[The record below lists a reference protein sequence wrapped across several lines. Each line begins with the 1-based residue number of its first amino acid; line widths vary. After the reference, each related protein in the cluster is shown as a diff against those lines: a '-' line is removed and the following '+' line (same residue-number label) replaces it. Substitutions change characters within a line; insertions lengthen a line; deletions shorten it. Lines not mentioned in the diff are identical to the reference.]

1 MKGKPHKYGIKIY
14 QLCEAK
20 SGFVRN
26 MEVDDGADQTD
37 EEYNMSFSAVNRLCD
52 PIKNKW
58 YTVYI
63 DRFSQALKF
72 FITCGMQT
80 QKQ

>member
-20 SGFVRN
+20 SGFVCN
-26 MEVDDGADQTD
+26 MEVYDGAHQTD
-37 EEYNMSFSAVNRLCD
+37 KEYNTSFNVVNRLCD
-52 PIKNKW
+52 PLRTSGTQCTW
-58 YTVYI
+58 T
-63 DRFSQALKF
+63 DFSQALNF
-72 FITCGMQT
+72 FTTCGLLT